1 MASASRVTV
10 VYIQDNQSSAEKRF
24 GLNLMINMLSQNK
37 NSEGQTFLHES
48 VYHIAEILMITQTN
62 KLLNSHQLM
71 ELIRAYP
78 RSDIPLEA
86 KKIILKQLSDS
97 YFDESP
103 VKKTSSSVK
112 SRQAEDEESEG
123 SDSDKDTHQSRQA
136 QSKKAIQTKS
146 TDVLEF
152 RDLMDRMVTRVV
164 VSKTTESTVHCTTKS
179 AMNSF
184 WRRTWNVFPSLTK
197 ATL

>member
-1 MASASRVTV
+1 MASASKATV
-10 VYIQDNQSSAEKRF
+10 VYIQDNQSSAEKSF

-86 KKIILKQLSDS
+86 N
-97 YFDESP
+97 FFF
-103 VKKTSSSVK
+103 KTIV
-112 SRQAEDEESEG
+112 
-123 SDSDKDTHQSRQA
+123 
-136 QSKKAIQTKS
+136 
-146 TDVLEF
+146 
-152 RDLMDRMVTRVV
+152 
-164 VSKTTESTVHCTTKS
+164 
-179 AMNSF
+179 
-184 WRRTWNVFPSLTK
+184 
-197 ATL
+197 